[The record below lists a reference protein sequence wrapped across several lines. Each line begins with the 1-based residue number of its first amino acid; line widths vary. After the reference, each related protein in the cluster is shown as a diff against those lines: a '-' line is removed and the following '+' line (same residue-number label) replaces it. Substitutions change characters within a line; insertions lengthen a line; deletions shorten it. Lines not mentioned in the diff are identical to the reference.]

1 MLEVADGDRHASDL
15 LTQSVVKVA
24 RDACPF
30 GLLRG
35 HQPSR
40 QLPCAAIAG
49 TKGRFVRS
57 SRSSARRRRD
67 RWASIRAMSATYS
80 TISTLRGGDQE
91 AMTLLLK
98 EPGHAMKGKAA
109 GDIATRAERAAMSQS
124 AFRTASSRSELVPR
138 LDRWA

>member
-35 HQPSR
+35 NQPSR

-57 SRSSARRRRD
+57 SRVL
-67 RWASIRAMSATYS
+67 RATAPRS
-80 TISTLRGGDQE
+80 LGQQQGNERHLQHDQHDRGGDQE
-91 AMTLLLK
+91 AMTLLMREPWPCDERESRGPVQLNGHLVCLK
-98 EPGHAMKGKAA
+98 A
-109 GDIATRAERAAMSQS
+109 DS
-124 AFRTASSRSELVPR
+124 ALVPGV
-138 LDRWA
+138 